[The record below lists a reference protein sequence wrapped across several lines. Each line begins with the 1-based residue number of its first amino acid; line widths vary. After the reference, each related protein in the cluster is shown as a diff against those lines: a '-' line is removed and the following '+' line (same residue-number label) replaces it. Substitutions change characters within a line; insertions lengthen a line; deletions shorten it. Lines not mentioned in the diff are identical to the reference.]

1 MDLRRPGKDEFK
13 RRCVDLG
20 ESFMRSPAIR
30 NVVFDIGWV
39 FVRLNYRPMLEL
51 LRSHGVEADNLHAV
65 LARVALEDHESG
77 RLSGLALLERLCAL
91 TEGAVSLE
99 QMQQFWV
106 DMFELETPMVDLAH
120 RLSEAQRVYL
130 LSNIGD
136 LHWAH
141 LSREYRMHRIGHGA
155 LPSYLAGVM
164 KPHAGI
170 YAEAERRFALEPAA
184 TVFIDD
190 RADNIAAARE
200 RGWHGIVHRDYDST
214 VGALRGLDVS
224 C

>member
-1 MDLRRPGKDEFK
+1 MNN
-13 RRCVDLG
+13 
-20 ESFMRSPAIR
+20 SAPAIR
-30 NVVFDIGWV
+30 NIVFDIGWV

-51 LRSHGVEADNLHAV
+51 LRARGVEADDLHSF
-65 LARVALEDHESG
+65 LARASLEDHESG
-77 RLSGLALLERLCAL
+77 RLHGLGLLERIASL
-91 TEGAVSLE
+91 TREPVSVQELYGH
-99 QMQQFWV
+99 WV
-106 DMFELETPMVDLAH
+106 NMLELEPAMVELAH
-120 RLSEAQRVYL
+120 RLSETHRVYL

-141 LSREYRMHRIGHGA
+141 LSREYRFHRIGHGA

-164 KPHAGI
+164 KPHEGI

-190 RADNIAAARE
+190 RTDNVATARG
-200 RGWHGIVHRDYDST
+200 RGWQGIVHGGYQST
-214 VGALRGLDVS
+214 VDALRGLKVA

>member
-1 MDLRRPGKDEFK
+1 MSAP
-13 RRCVDLG
+13 V
-20 ESFMRSPAIR
+20 IR

-39 FVRLNYRPMLEL
+39 LMRLKYQPLLEL
-51 LRSHGVEADNLHAV
+51 LRSRGVEADDLHSV
-65 LARVALEDHESG
+65 LARAALEDHESG
-77 RLSGLALLERLCAL
+77 RLHGRGLLERLAAL
-91 TEGAVSLE
+91 ARAPVSVEELYAY
-99 QMQQFWV
+99 WT
-106 DMFELETPMVDLAH
+106 DMFELEPEMVELAH
-120 RLSEAQRVYL
+120 RLSEAHRVYL

-141 LSREYRMHRIGHGA
+141 LSREYRFHRIGHGA

-164 KPHAGI
+164 KPHQGI

-190 RADNIAAARE
+190 RADNIAAAQG
-200 RGWHGIVHRDYDST
+200 RGWHGIVHGGYAST
-214 VGALRGLDVS
+214 LRALRGLEVA

>member
-1 MDLRRPGKDEFK
+1 MSTP
-13 RRCVDLG
+13 
-20 ESFMRSPAIR
+20 IR

-39 FVRLNYRPMLEL
+39 FVRLRYQPLLDL
-51 LRSHGVEADNLHAV
+51 LRSRGVEADDLHSI
-65 LARVALEDHESG
+65 LARAALEEHESG
-77 RLSGLALLERLCAL
+77 RLHGHGLLERIAAL
-91 TEGAVSLE
+91 ARDPVS
-99 QMQQFWV
+99 V
-106 DMFELETPMVDLAH
+106 DELYAHWIGMFELEPRMVELAH
-120 RLSEAQRVYL
+120 RLSETHRVYL

-141 LSREYRMHRIGHGA
+141 LAREYGLHRIGHGA

-190 RADNIAAARE
+190 RADNIESARA
-200 RGWHGIVHRDYDST
+200 RGWHGIVHQDYPST
-214 VGALRGLDVS
+214 VGALRELAIS

>member
-1 MDLRRPGKDEFK
+1 MS
-13 RRCVDLG
+13 
-20 ESFMRSPAIR
+20 ESTIR

-39 FVRLNYRPMLEL
+39 FVRLKYQPLL
-51 LRSHGVEADNLHAV
+51 GFLRSHGVETDDLHSV
-65 LARVALEDHESG
+65 LARAALEDHESG
-77 RLSGLALLERLCAL
+77 RLHGLGLLERLAAL
-91 TEGAVSLE
+91 TPGPVSVEELYAY
-99 QMQQFWV
+99 WT
-106 DMFELETPMVDLAH
+106 DMFELEPEMVELAH
-120 RLSEAQRVYL
+120 RLSGAHRVYL

-141 LSREYRMHRIGHGA
+141 LSREYRFHRIGHGA

-190 RADNIAAARE
+190 RADNIATARA
-200 RGWHGIVHRDYDST
+200 RGWHGIVHGGYEST
-214 VGALRGLDVS
+214 VRALRGLDVA

>member
-1 MDLRRPGKDEFK
+1 
-13 RRCVDLG
+13 V
-20 ESFMRSPAIR
+20 SAVIR

-39 FVRLNYRPMLEL
+39 FVRLNYRPLLEL
-51 LRSHGVEADNLHAV
+51 LRSRGVEADDLHSV
-65 LARVALEDHESG
+65 LARAALEDHESG
-77 RLSGLALLERLCAL
+77 RLPGRGLLERLAAM
-91 TEGAVSLE
+91 TVEPVSVEELYAH
-99 QMQQFWV
+99 WI
-106 DMFELETPMVDLAH
+106 DMFELEPEMVELAH
-120 RLSEAQRVYL
+120 RLSETRRVYL

-141 LSREYRMHRIGHGA
+141 LSREYRFHRIGHGA

-190 RADNIAAARE
+190 RADNIAAACG
-200 RGWHGIVHRDYDST
+200 RGWHGIVHGGYEST
-214 VGALRGLDVS
+214 VQALRGLGVA

>member
-1 MDLRRPGKDEFK
+1 VQRL
-13 RRCVDLG
+13 
-20 ESFMRSPAIR
+20 IR
-30 NVVFDIGWV
+30 NIVFDIGWV
-39 FVRLNYRPMLEL
+39 FVRLNYRPILDFLQACGAEVSDL
-51 LRSHGVEADNLHAV
+51 DSV
-65 LARVALEDHESG
+65 LTRVALQDHESG
-77 RLSGLALLERLCAL
+77 RLPGRGLLEQLAGLARSPVTLEEVHAR
-91 TEGAVSLE
+91 
-99 QMQQFWV
+99 WV
-106 DMFELETPMVDLAH
+106 DMFELEPAMVDLAH
-120 RLSEAQRVYL
+120 RLSERHRVFL

-141 LSREYRMHRIGHGA
+141 LSREYRLHAIGHGA

-190 RADNIAAARE
+190 RADNIATARA
-200 RGWHGIVHRDYDST
+200 RGWRGIVHGGYHST
-214 VGALRGLDVS
+214 LTALRALEVA

>member
-1 MDLRRPGKDEFK
+1 MK
-13 RRCVDLG
+13 
-20 ESFMRSPAIR
+20 SPAIR

-39 FVRLNYRPMLEL
+39 FVRLKYRPLLEL
-51 LRSHGVEADNLHAV
+51 LRSRGVEADDLHPV
-65 LARVALEDHESG
+65 LARAALEDHESG
-77 RLSGLALLERLCAL
+77 RLPGRGLLERLAAL
-91 TEGAVSLE
+91 TPAPVSVEELYAH
-99 QMQQFWV
+99 WI
-106 DMFELETPMVDLAH
+106 DMFELEPQMVELAH
-120 RLSEAQRVYL
+120 RLSETHRVYL

-141 LSREYRMHRIGHGA
+141 LSREYRFHRIGHGA

-184 TVFIDD
+184 TVFVDD
-190 RADNIAAARE
+190 RDDNIAAARG
-200 RGWHGIVHRDYDST
+200 RGWQGIVHTGYEST
-214 VGALRGLDVS
+214 VSALRGLDVV